1 LSDRLESAVR
11 SSPWHLEYQP
21 IVELVLGRTVGAE
34 ALIRWPDA
42 DGRQVSPG
50 RFIPLAEEMGLIS
63 TIGAW
68 IVDELE
74 HQLRTWRMNGTLDH
88 LVTLTTN
95 VSPRQLWHPALLE
108 MFGRLVDAAGRRDLV
123 VIEITESTLGMD
135 PARALEILDEVRALG
150 IRIALDDF
158 GTGYS
163 SLARLRSL
171 PIDIVKIDRAFIR
184 DIEGDAA
191 ARSLL
196 RSTMRLIGSLDMVPL
211 AEGVETQAQLD
222 FLREEGCVLAQGF
235 YLGRPAAPRFL
246 AERIRQT
253 ADAVISLEP
262 VPEGSTS
269 ALRA

>member
-1 LSDRLESAVR
+1 
-11 SSPWHLEYQP
+11 
-21 IVELVLGRTVGAE
+21 
-34 ALIRWPDA
+34 
-42 DGRQVSPG
+42 
-50 RFIPLAEEMGLIS
+50 
-63 TIGAW
+63 
-68 IVDELE
+68 
-74 HQLRTWRMNGTLDH
+74 
-88 LVTLTTN
+88 
-95 VSPRQLWHPALLE
+95 
-108 MFGRLVDAAGRRDLV
+108 
-123 VIEITESTLGMD
+123 
-135 PARALEILDEVRALG
+135 ALG

-235 YLGRPAAPRFL
+235 HLGRPAAPRFL